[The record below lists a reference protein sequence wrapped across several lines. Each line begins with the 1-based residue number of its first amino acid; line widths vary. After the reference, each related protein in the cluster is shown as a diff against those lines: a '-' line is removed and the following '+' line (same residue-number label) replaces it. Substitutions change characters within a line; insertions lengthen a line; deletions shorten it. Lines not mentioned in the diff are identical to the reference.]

1 MTQGLLILT
10 LVVCCAP
17 AILYLA
23 WAVHRALGG
32 LCERHAKRFCQRG
45 GLEVSR
51 TRWQPQ
57 FESSGVKTEF
67 TLVQLD
73 CFDSQK
79 HRRLILLSVWPFGV
93 RKMLSDEEYQRSYDE
108 QWPVQG
114 A

>member
-1 MTQGLLILT
+1 MTQGLLVLT
-10 LVVCCAP
+10 LVVCCVP
-17 AILYLA
+17 AILTLA
-23 WAVHRALGG
+23 WTVHRALGR
-32 LCERHAKRFCQRG
+32 LCERHAKRFCQRS

-57 FESSGVKTEF
+57 LEPTGVKTEF

-93 RKMLSDEEYQRSYDE
+93 RKLLSDEEYQRGYDE